1 MDFGIIMSQVVNC
14 KEMEKIICI
23 PGLNHIATRIF
34 SFLKL
39 KDLESCKQV
48 NETWLEF
55 IQNERF
61 YWEHL
66 LQKKFENL
74 EFPSKDEIL
83 KIWRQKMWQFISEKK
98 FKKLNGLTKSVLHP
112 SPEKYVKTHYEG
124 TYYYLQLTIARYGSL
139 EDYEI
144 LDTIVNDLNPS
155 FKDIG
160 PKKYSE
166 IERDGWTPLH
176 FAANTRSIEIFKFI
190 INSIKAKNSKYE
202 DKDINP
208 HIHCN
213 WSPNCTPL
221 KIAVLRNRLQVVKF
235 LCQELNFNPSNSQ
248 SCCSS
253 STSPLEIAI
262 SCHHKDIAD
271 FISGHK
277 FEHERV
283 PK

>member
-1 MDFGIIMSQVVNC
+1 
-14 KEMEKIICI
+14 MEKIICI

-34 SFLKL
+34 SCLKL
-39 KDLESCKQV
+39 KDLESCKKV
-48 NETWLEF
+48 DETWLEF
-55 IQNERF
+55 IENGRF

-74 EFPSKDEIL
+74 EFPSKHEML
-83 KIWRQKMWQFISEKK
+83 EIWRQKMWQFISEKN
-98 FKKLNGLTKSVLHP
+98 FMKLKGLTKSVFHP
-112 SPEKYVKTHYEG
+112 PDLSLEDDN
-124 TYYYLQLTIARYGSL
+124 YLQITIARYGSL

-144 LDTIVNDLNPS
+144 LDTIVNNLNPS
-155 FKDIG
+155 FFFIG
-160 PKKYSE
+160 NRKFSE
-166 IERDGWTPLH
+166 IETNGWTPLH
-176 FAANTRSIEIFKFI
+176 FAANTRTIEIVKFI
-190 INSIKAKNSKYE
+190 INSIKSKNSKYE

-208 HIHCN
+208 HIHSN

-221 KIAVLRNRLQVVKF
+221 NIAVFRNRLQVVKF

-253 STSPLEIAI
+253 RTSPLEIAI
-262 SCHHKDIAD
+262 SYRHKDIAD
-271 FISGHK
+271 FISDHK